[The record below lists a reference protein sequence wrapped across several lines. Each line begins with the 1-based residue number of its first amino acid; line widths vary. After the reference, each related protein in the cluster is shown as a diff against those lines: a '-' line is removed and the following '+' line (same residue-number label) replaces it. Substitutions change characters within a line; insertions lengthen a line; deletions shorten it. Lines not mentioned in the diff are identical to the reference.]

1 MGVPGISP
9 ATMFFA
15 TGMHRTPRRGGGGR
29 YPVDNFELEIYIGL
43 LSILFL
49 PIAMIGLFFAAM
61 WLWPPPPPPPPIETT
76 VKVAFVEFQRTS
88 SPSKYRDKVYVHVDS
103 ETRFWRDFKRRDGDP
118 KFEVG
123 KTYKFTHRPNSR
135 YIMDWKLVE

>member
-1 MGVPGISP
+1 
-9 ATMFFA
+9 
-15 TGMHRTPRRGGGGR
+15 MHRTPRGGGGR
-29 YPVDNFELEIYIGL
+29 RYPEDDFERDLMIGML
-43 LSILFL
+43 MIPLI
-49 PIAMIGLFFAAM
+49 PIVCMGLFFL
-61 WLWPPPPPPPPIETT
+61 WLWWNPPPPPPPPIETT